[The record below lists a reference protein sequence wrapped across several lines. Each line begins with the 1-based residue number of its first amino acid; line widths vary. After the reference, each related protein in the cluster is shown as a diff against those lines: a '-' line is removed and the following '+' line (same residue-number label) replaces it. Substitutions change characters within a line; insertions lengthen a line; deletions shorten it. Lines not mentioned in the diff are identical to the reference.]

1 MRNRNPTILSAA
13 IFVYIYICCEENVLL
28 SLLAMNNV
36 KQQKPQEDVR
46 GGGGRQTLEE
56 ENVEVN
62 IIFGCYSQIM
72 EMQRAAMI
80 GAVCCQNEDAED
92 FILAGIEVFPVVRMP
107 RMLLHCVKKS

>member
-1 MRNRNPTILSAA
+1 
-13 IFVYIYICCEENVLL
+13 
-28 SLLAMNNV
+28 
-36 KQQKPQEDVR
+36 
-46 GGGGRQTLEE
+46 
-56 ENVEVN
+56 
-62 IIFGCYSQIM
+62 M